1 MTGFSNRAYFDKYLK
16 QMDRKLL
23 DNDEVYC
30 ALDIANLAAINTAHS
45 HEAGD
50 GVIKLFA
57 LLLNE
62 VFGKS
67 DASLIYNGNGS
78 FIVLLNG
85 SDYISAEEIMNIFM
99 LRLDEREEYQN
110 IEIEYKIGIAE
121 TFREGRTARKLLA
134 EAIKNKKTYIS
145 EAK

>member
-1 MTGFSNRAYFDKYLK
+1 M
-16 QMDRKLL
+16 
-23 DNDEVYC
+23 
-30 ALDIANLAAINTAHS
+30 
-45 HEAGD
+45 
-50 GVIKLFA
+50 
-57 LLLNE
+57 NE

-134 EAIKNKKTYIS
+134 EAIKSKKTYIS